1 MYIGLEVL
9 AQKVGMCLTLL
20 ATAKEVFQ
28 NDYTIFSFLTAVCE
42 PF

>member
-9 AQKVGMCLTLL
+9 VQKVGMCLTLL
-20 ATAKEVFQ
+20 GTAKEVFQ
-28 NDYTIFSFLTAVCE
+28 NDHTIFSFLTAVCE